1 MFAITRRRK
10 NFHGNLCERKSS
22 GTGLKE
28 KLCLD
33 IYTLYAFDEGS
44 ISALPKNMLKSESK
58 QTTEHFTQT
67 DPDMKFVLQKDL
79 DSLKLE
85 LLEKIQVIQ
94 SSLLKLS
101 SEPKT
106 ETNTENLEK
115 TSPLLWC
122 LQPVLEF
129 LIQARF
135 CPRQDVKTT

>member
-33 IYTLYAFDEGS
+33 IYTLYAFNEGS
-44 ISALPKNMLKSESK
+44 ISALPKNMLKSEAK

-67 DPDMKFVLQKDL
+67 DADMKFVLQKDL

-85 LLEKIQVIQ
+85 LLEKIEVIQ
-94 SSLLKLS
+94 SLLLKLS

-106 ETNTENLEK
+106 ETLKN
-115 TSPLLWC
+115 
-122 LQPVLEF
+122 
-129 LIQARF
+129 
-135 CPRQDVKTT
+135 